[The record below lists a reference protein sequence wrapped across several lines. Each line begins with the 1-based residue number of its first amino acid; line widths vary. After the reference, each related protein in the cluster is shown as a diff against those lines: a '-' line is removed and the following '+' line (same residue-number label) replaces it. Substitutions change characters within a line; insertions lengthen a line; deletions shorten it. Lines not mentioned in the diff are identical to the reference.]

1 MRTSIY
7 RDNVKVT
14 GNAIAKFCAKTLS
27 ATGEHEVWSG
37 AAATMPQ
44 PDDGPLSL
52 VSTSPQ
58 DALLVRDTW
67 TIAGIEGEDI
77 YPSIEADGVTFSG
90 IAIAGD
96 GLDELADA
104 VNEGTRETWIVEV
117 YDAPESGDT
126 VTLSIGATP
135 YAYESD
141 GEDEAGI
148 AAALAA
154 EAAADATYT
163 VTAADALIL
172 LVAKTPAVN
181 AADVLI
187 DFADSGD
194 GAATKTFDAGPA
206 STVFAASVVSED
218 LVLTALTPGEEYV
231 VTAESDIVTATHTVT
246 AGVGT
251 GLQTVL
257 VEYLDGD
264 GLLQRKRVDLDGV
277 STVLVGDDEA
287 TALLDCY
294 ALAVG
299 TGGGAAG
306 TVTIADDDPT
316 TIATIAVGASEIIR
330 AEALPPERGS
340 PGTRNAFL
348 LTGLQLSVADAACT
362 LRVRKTGPSGG
373 GVLWQATVAAAG
385 NQQWDLSDAP
395 LSCEKSERL
404 YLTIEGDGA
413 TATVG
418 WVGYYTGEAA

>member
-1 MRTSIY
+1 VS
-7 RDNVKVT
+7 

-58 DALLVRDTW
+58 DAALVRDTW
-67 TIAGIEGEDI
+67 TIGTQDGTDLVFAIEVEGDESFACLANPDGSLAALVAAVNDGNSESYGAQI
-77 YPSIEADGVTFSG
+77 TVVPDEADTAVLSIGDTDYTFTVDNDDADGV
-90 IAIAGD
+90 AAG
-96 GLDELADA
+96 L
-104 VNEGTRETWIVEV
+104 
-117 YDAPESGDT
+117 
-126 VTLSIGATP
+126 
-135 YAYESD
+135 
-141 GEDEAGI
+141 
-148 AAALAA
+148 AALAA
-154 EAAADATYT
+154 ADPDYDVSAVGEGGYLAVIARLPNTAAPVVTIDCPDSGSAAAQKLVSYGPPSA
-163 VTAADALIL
+163 VFTAASDGDDA
-172 LVAKTPAVN
+172 
-181 AADVLI
+181 VLQAI
-187 DFADSGD
+187 I
-194 GAATKTFDAGPA
+194 AG
-206 STVFAASVVSED
+206 T
-218 LVLTALTPGEEYV
+218 EYV
-231 VTAESDIVTATHTVT
+231 VTADSDGVTVTHTAT

-251 GLQTVL
+251 GLHAVL
-257 VEYLDGD
+257 VEYMDGD
-264 GLLQRKRVDLDGV
+264 GLLQRRRVDLEGA
-277 STVLVGDDEA
+277 TPVLVADDEA

-330 AEALPPERGS
+330 AEALPPEQGS

-348 LTGLQLSVADAACT
+348 LTGLQLSVAGAACT

-373 GVLWQATVAAAG
+373 GVLWQATVAAGG
-385 NQQWDLSDAP
+385 NEQWDLSDAP

-404 YLTIEGDGA
+404 YLTIEGNGA

-418 WVGYYTGEAA
+418 WTGYYTGEAA